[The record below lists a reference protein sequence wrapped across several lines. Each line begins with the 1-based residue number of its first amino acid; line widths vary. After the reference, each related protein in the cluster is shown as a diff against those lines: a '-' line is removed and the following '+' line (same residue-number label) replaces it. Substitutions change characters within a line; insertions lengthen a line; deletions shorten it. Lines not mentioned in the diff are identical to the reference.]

1 MNEDIYQMIDTLHA
15 RLDDVRAA
23 VDSLESD
30 APGFAKRLDMPNPLC
45 RKMSLVLLQKRITL
59 SKPLRLPHRNPTR
72 IMRVFCLTR
81 RRTILRMQEKQWL
94 AFIEMEKK
102 W

>member
-23 VDSLESD
+23 ADSLESD
-30 APGFAKRLDMPNPLC
+30 APGFAKRLDKLDD
-45 RKMSLVLLQKRITL
+45 SLQKRITL
-59 SKPLRLPHRNPTR
+59 NKPLRLPHRNPTR